1 MKIAILSRSS
11 KVASTKRLLE
21 AARERGHHARVLN
34 PARLEL
40 ELSRKKSRLSLERKT
55 IHPPDVLIPRV
66 AHSVAAWGLALVEQ
80 FELSGAKVMN
90 SAKAI
95 GQSQNALRCLQLLAS
110 KGVDIPATVVAR
122 ATGNLEEMVDQ
133 VGGMPVLVKLIK
145 SHEHG
150 AVLVCETMQSLESSL
165 EAVLGLKQTLLLQEF
180 VDAKNDDLRVFCVG
194 GRALAAARRNRKKR
208 KLAEKIALTPEL
220 SEAAERAAK
229 VCELEVCAVDV
240 LETKGRFKVFDVNAT
255 PALPLI
261 EKICQVDLASAIIAR
276 AEQLSKPP
284 LRAVHD

>member
-1 MKIAILSRSS
+1 
-11 KVASTKRLLE
+11 
-21 AARERGHHARVLN
+21 VLT

-40 ELSRKKSRLSLERKT
+40 ALTRKKSRLSLERKT

-66 AHSVAAWGLALVEQ
+66 AHSIAAWGLALVDQ

-90 SAKAI
+90 SAKSI
-95 GQSQNALRCLQLLAS
+95 GQSQNGLRCLQLLSS

-122 ATGNLEEMVDQ
+122 ATGNLAELVQ
-133 VGGMPVLVKLIK
+133 RVGGMPVMVKLLK

-180 VDAKNDDLRVFCVG
+180 VNTRQGDLSVFCVG
-194 GRALAAARRNRKKR
+194 GRAMAAARRNPKKR
-208 KLAEKIALTPEL
+208 KLSAKVQLSAELAA
-220 SEAAERAAK
+220 AAERAAK

-240 LETKGRFKVFDVNAT
+240 LESKGRLKVYDVNAT
-255 PALPLI
+255 PALPLM

-276 AEQLSKPP
+276 AEQLLKPP